1 MRSSSHLWHILPVPG
16 SVGTAPV
23 GFAGERGRLRSGA
36 GGTGEAGPQLEIP
49 LCASQVMVFDAKGFA
64 TE

>member
-1 MRSSSHLWHILPVPG
+1 MAYFTCRGHGWDCPGRICRGSAAGFDPVQ
-16 SVGTAPV
+16 
-23 GFAGERGRLRSGA
+23 
-36 GGTGEAGPQLEIP
+36 GTGEAGPQLEIP